1 MTTGTVHCSD
11 FSVLAAENLAVR
23 AKSLC
28 FNADTMDRYSASND
42 VKGPPVAVQVA
53 SDVIR
58 CITVAERAQRAAR
71 TRNNIKSNRVAAD
84 ARSAG
89 HFDTV
94 KFPGYAAGA
103 LEHARQALVRG
114 ARRCVMSSVRSA
126 AFALTAACSALLAIG
141 AVLPA
146 QAQSALDAAQ
156 ELAQMLDGANATE
169 LSGDN
174 LVSAL
179 EGAASAGQPIALWQ
193 LGTMYETGAGVEK
206 DPAKAFQYFSRIAN
220 ENADAPPSSLDADIV
235 AQSFVKIGDYFMHG
249 VPDAG
254 IPQDASRGHTL
265 LMHAATYFGDA
276 DAQYRVGMLYLTP
289 DELGVNPLQG
299 ARWLS
304 LAARKGHPGAQA
316 RLGELL
322 VKGEGIVAQP
332 AEGLMWLNIALR
344 GALGTPDEGWIREL
358 TDTTMASADPADAE
372 AALTA
377 ADTIGGQFAGF

>member
-1 MTTGTVHCSD
+1 MTTGAIHCDDLSAIL
-11 FSVLAAENLAVR
+11 SGEAVVR
-23 AKSLC
+23 TKRVC
-28 FNADTMDRYSASND
+28 FNANTMNRYPFVNNVMGS
-42 VKGPPVAVQVA
+42 PVAAPAA
-53 SDVIR
+53 SSAIR
-58 CITVAERAQRAAR
+58 RTMAERLLHAVG
-71 TRNNIKSNRVAAD
+71 TKNNKTNNRVAAD
-84 ARSAG
+84 TRFAD
-89 HFDTV
+89 HVDTV
-94 KFPGYAAGA
+94 EFPGYAAGA
-103 LEHARQALVRG
+103 RSDARQAMFRG
-114 ARRCVMSSVRSA
+114 VRRCVMSSVRSA

-141 AVLPA
+141 TVFPA

-156 ELAQMLDGANATE
+156 ELAQMLDGANATQ

-304 LAARKGHPGAQA
+304 LAARKGHSGAQA

-322 VKGEGIVAQP
+322 VKGEGIEAQP
-332 AEGLMWLNIALR
+332 VEGLMWLNIAAR
-344 GALGTPDEGWIREL
+344 GALGTVDEGWIRDL
-358 TDTTMASADPADAE
+358 TDTVMANADPAEAE
-372 AALTA
+372 AALRA
-377 ADTIGGQFAGF
+377 ADALSGQFAEF